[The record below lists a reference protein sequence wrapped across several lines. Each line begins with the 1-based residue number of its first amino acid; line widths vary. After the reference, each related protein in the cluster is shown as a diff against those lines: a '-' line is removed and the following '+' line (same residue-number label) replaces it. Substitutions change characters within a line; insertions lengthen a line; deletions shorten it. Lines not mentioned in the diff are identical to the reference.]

1 MDSYLSAIDKN
12 NIEEK
17 AMSTNEEKAMSTNE
31 ENSVAI
37 NTPAGTVSTKGI
49 LGVSAFFGAL
59 AYLGTLGVH
68 CINKSK
74 STSVNF
80 DYSFQ
85 GLSCRVNHSKGLS
98 SFFKK

>member
-17 AMSTNEEKAMSTNE
+17 AMSTNEE
-31 ENSVAI
+31 NSVAI
-37 NTPAGTVSTKGI
+37 NTSAGTVSTKGI

-80 DYSFQ
+80 DCSFQ